1 MKQYMIFKKKNRSE
15 QNESNYQKWLKT
27 YIPTT
32 TNQKIELVR
41 IWTDRYDNNFYILKN
56 PGHLT
61 RERSQRIEESLLAIE
76 YGVSKDEIENKLNS
90 LLAEIKEMPWQ
101 NMTRDKLR
109 QFVET
114 STNDIGDM
122 LFRMKRIKLDDM
134 LIQAALYFFYID
146 GEINTKDREIIKGEL
161 EKTDGVVRVL
171 VASYGTVGTGYSIK
185 NLHYLIMADS
195 FKSEQIVIQA
205 IGRVLRLFDGKK
217 TAIIFDLVDVLNSE
231 KMDNITYKHFLERKK
246 FYENRKYPYTEIK
259 MNLNP

>member
-1 MKQYMIFKKKNRSE
+1 MIFKKKNRSE
-15 QNESNYQKWLKT
+15 QNEYNYQKWLKT

-109 QFVET
+109 QFVES

-146 GEINTKDREIIKGEL
+146 GENPYIINEETQQRKLECIKADDEL
-161 EKTDGVVRVL
+161 RSFFL
-171 VASYGTVGTGYSIK
+171 NSI
-185 NLHYLIMADS
+185 
-195 FKSEQIVIQA
+195 EQILK
-205 IGRVLRLFDGKK
+205 GSNGTND
-217 TAIIFDLVDVLNSE
+217 
-231 KMDNITYKHFLERKK
+231 
-246 FYENRKYPYTEIK
+246 
-259 MNLNP
+259 

>member
-1 MKQYMIFKKKNRSE
+1 MIFKKKNRSE

-76 YGVSKDEIENKLNS
+76 YGVSKDEIENKLNG
-90 LLAEIKEMPWQ
+90 LLSEIKEMPWQ

-114 STNDIGDM
+114 STNDIGDL

-146 GEINTKDREIIKGEL
+146 GENPYIINEETQQRKLDCIKADDEL
-161 EKTDGVVRVL
+161 RSFFL
-171 VASYGTVGTGYSIK
+171 NSI
-185 NLHYLIMADS
+185 
-195 FKSEQIVIQA
+195 EQILKGSNATNV
-205 IGRVLRLFDGKK
+205 
-217 TAIIFDLVDVLNSE
+217 
-231 KMDNITYKHFLERKK
+231 
-246 FYENRKYPYTEIK
+246 
-259 MNLNP
+259 